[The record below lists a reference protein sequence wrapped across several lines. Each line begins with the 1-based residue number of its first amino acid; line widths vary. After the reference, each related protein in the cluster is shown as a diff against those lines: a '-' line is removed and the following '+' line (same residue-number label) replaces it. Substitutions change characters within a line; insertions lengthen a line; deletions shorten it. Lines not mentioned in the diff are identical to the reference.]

1 MSRLTVG
8 PTAKSLILE
17 LLLAAP
23 GHALPVRLLV
33 LACAL
38 FDLSENNVRVALVR
52 LSSSGL
58 LEAEGR
64 GAYRL
69 GPGAEDLAREV
80 ASFRVAEQRV
90 RKWKGGYVVAHVGT
104 LGRADRA
111 ALRRRS
117 RALSIVG
124 LAELERGLYVRP
136 DNLEGGVE
144 GARARLHTLGLEPAA
159 NVFGASAFAPE
170 VQARVHALWDG
181 KALNAS
187 YKRTRTQLE
196 RWLAR
201 AADLDADVAA
211 RESFLLGGGAIRQ
224 MVYDPWLPPP
234 LVDVDERRGFV
245 QATLEMD
252 RAGRQIWRRFLELHA
267 VRQPAEEARAPSTH

>member
-1 MSRLTVG
+1 MG

-17 LLLAAP
+17 LLLASGSQP
-23 GHALPVRLLV
+23 VPVRLVV

-52 LSSSGL
+52 LSSAGL
-58 LEAEGR
+58 IEAAGR

-80 ASFRVAEQRV
+80 ASFRGAEQRV
-90 RKWKGGYVVAHVGT
+90 RKWKGGWVVAHVGT

-124 LAELERGLYVRP
+124 LAELERGLFVRP

-144 GARARLHTLGLEPAA
+144 GARARLHALGLEPEA
-159 NVFGASAFAPE
+159 NVFGASSFAPE
-170 VQARVHALWDG
+170 VEARVRALWDG
-181 KALNAS
+181 KALTAS
-187 YKRTRTQLE
+187 YRRTRTQLE

-201 AADLDADVAA
+201 ASELDADVAA
-211 RESFLLGGGAIRQ
+211 REAFLLGGRAIRQ
-224 MVYDPWLPPP
+224 IVYDPWLPPP
-234 LVDVDERRGFV
+234 LVDVDERHAFV
-245 QATLEMD
+245 QVTLEMD
-252 RAGRQIWRRFLELHA
+252 RAGRQIWRRFLERHSLGT
-267 VRQPAEEARAPSTH
+267 PAGDSAGAPAH